1 MSDTPPSRDSGV
13 LKPFTPGEADP
24 LPPVEPSAVVVP
36 APPAEAPPPPPPP
49 VEPPPPGPWTPPV
62 VTPPPPEPVE
72 AATAP
77 APPVPTPV
85 PEAPASIVEPEPLAP
100 EPDPDPTPAQLRAEP
115 PPRTDPAPTAP
126 PSPDSITLSRKV
138 FFAGMAIAVLAIVG
152 LGYLWWSSDDGDA
165 VVDVAG
171 DAPTSTVSE
180 SDVDTTA
187 PAGDDGAVTALEGEV
202 ADLSAEVATLEA
214 DLAQQPI
221 PALPGSA
228 LRRIVV
234 AADAKFVSVGN
245 DGVAVVGP
253 FGGYAAIDPAT
264 NTVTATGQVASGGT
278 RVMRTASAVW
288 ITNYTDGQIVRVDPV
303 ANQVVATFPF
313 AGPDGIAKDGSTLV
327 VASFDG
333 AFVARVDPGSGEI
346 LEQVDVLGSPTA
358 VAVTENHGIW
368 AAIFETGEVVQIDPT
383 TFTIVQRVIVGAGP
397 VGLAAHE
404 GSLWITNHE
413 EGTVAEVDMASGE
426 VLRSIP
432 VGLGPT
438 ELAIVGPDVWVTVT
452 DAGEIVQIERATGD
466 ILTRTPL
473 GSNARGGPTG
483 ISVGNGSI
491 WVAVQG
497 ERSVVRITPP
507 EG

>member
-1 MSDTPPSRDSGV
+1 MSDTPPNSDSGV
-13 LKPFTPGEADP
+13 LKPFAPTEAEP

-36 APPAEAPPPPPPP
+36 SPPAVEPPSPPA
-49 VEPPPPGPWTPPV
+49 VEPPPSPPPAEPPPAGPWTPPAGTPLPPEPV
-62 VTPPPPEPVE
+62 SVSEPPPPEPTPE
-72 AATAP
+72 
-77 APPVPTPV
+77 PV
-85 PEAPASIVEPEPLAP
+85 PEPAPAELQAQPQPRSE
-100 EPDPDPTPAQLRAEP
+100 PDPTPVA
-115 PPRTDPAPTAP
+115 
-126 PSPDSITLSRKV
+126 SPDSITLSRKL
-138 FFAGMAIAVLAIVG
+138 FFMGMAVAVLAIVG
-152 LGYLWWSSDDGDA
+152 LGFLWWTSDDADA
-165 VVDVAG
+165 PVEVAG
-171 DAPTSTVSE
+171 DAPTSTIGE
-180 SDVDTTA
+180 PEVDTTA
-187 PAGDDGAVTALEGEV
+187 PAGDDGAVAALEGEV
-202 ADLSAEVATLEA
+202 ADLTAEVATLEA
-214 DLAQQPI
+214 DLSQQPI

-303 ANQVVATFPF
+303 ANQVVSTFPF
-313 AGPDGIAKDGSTLV
+313 TGPDGIAKDGATLV

-333 AFVARVDPGSGEI
+333 AFVARIDPGSGEI

-358 VAVTENHGIW
+358 VAVTEEHGIW
-368 AAIFETGEVVQIDPT
+368 AAIFETGEVVQIDRAA
-383 TFTIVQRVIVGAGP
+383 FTVTQRVIVGAGP

-426 VLRSIP
+426 VVQSIA

-438 ELAIVGPDVWVTVT
+438 ELAIVGLDVWVTVT

-473 GSNARGGPTG
+473 GSSARGGPTG

>member
-1 MSDTPPSRDSGV
+1 MSGTPQDKNGV
-13 LKPFTPGEADP
+13 LKPFDPVEAEP

-36 APPAEAPPPPPPP
+36 APVSVPAAPPPVPSPPAVEPTPVEPWMPP
-49 VEPPPPGPWTPPV
+49 AEPPAPSIAAEAVIAPEPVLPSVVDPSPVVEPPP
-62 VTPPPPEPVE
+62 
-72 AATAP
+72 
-77 APPVPTPV
+77 VPSSSS
-85 PEAPASIVEPEPLAP
+85 E
-100 EPDPDPTPAQLRAEP
+100 
-115 PPRTDPAPTAP
+115 
-126 PSPDSITLSRKV
+126 SITLSRNV
-138 FFAGMAIAVLAIVG
+138 FFAGAVLALVAIVG
-152 LGYLWWSSDDGDA
+152 LGFLWLSSGDDADP
-165 VVDVAG
+165 VVTSA
-171 DAPTSTVSE
+171 DAPTSTVGDT
-180 SDVDTTA
+180 DVDQATPTVDTEA
-187 PAGDDGAVTALEGEV
+187 ISTLEGEV
-202 ADLSAEVATLEA
+202 ADLSAEVAGLEA
-214 DLAQQPI
+214 DLAVQPI

-228 LRRIVV
+228 LQRIVV

-264 NTVTATGQVASGGT
+264 NTVTATGQVSSGGT
-278 RVMRTASAVW
+278 RVMRTSSAVW

-303 ANQVVATFPF
+303 ANQVVSSFPF
-313 AGPDGIAKDGSTLV
+313 DGPDGIAKDGSTLV

-333 AFVARVDPGSGEI
+333 AFVARIDPSSGAI
-346 LEQVDVLGSPTA
+346 IEQVDVLGSPTA
-358 VAVTENHGIW
+358 VAVTEEHGIW
-368 AAIFETGEVVQIDPT
+368 AAIFETGEVVQIDST
-383 TFTIVQRVIVGAGP
+383 TFTITQRVIVGAGP

-413 EGTVAEVDMASGE
+413 EGTVAEVDMATGE
-426 VLRSIP
+426 VLKSVP

-452 DAGEIVQIERATGD
+452 DAGELVQLERATGD
-466 ILTRTPL
+466 IVTRTPL

-497 ERSVVRITPP
+497 ERSVVRISPP